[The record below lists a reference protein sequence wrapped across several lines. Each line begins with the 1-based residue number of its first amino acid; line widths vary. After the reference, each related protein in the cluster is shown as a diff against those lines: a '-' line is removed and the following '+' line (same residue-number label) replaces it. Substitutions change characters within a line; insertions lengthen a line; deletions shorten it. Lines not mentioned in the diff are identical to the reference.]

1 MVAIYRFGK
10 KTEEKIEDLDRSLT
24 PREMEEVFKVME
36 PPISI
41 LEWSTTSF
49 SVFSGFFSIISFF
62 ILFSDYLLIL
72 FGVPMVFSSALS
84 MISLYRSVYRP
95 DEETLPKTLRL
106 ISTVYPIVGLISLVY
121 AFHVGGVLL

>member
-95 DEETLPKTLRL
+95 DEETLPKTFRL